1 MCQGVAVSD
10 VTLIIVNWNAGDML
24 ARCLRHVMA
33 QTRLP
38 DHVVVVDNAS
48 TDQSLLQLPAWD
60 RLTLSRM
67 PSNLGFAAGNNHA
80 IAQCRTTYVALLNP
94 DAFPEPDWLAQL
106 LASAQAYPESASFGS
121 RQLCWE
127 NPTYLDGIGDRYH
140 WSGLAWR
147 DAHGRAQTA
156 AHLVRGEIF
165 APCAA
170 AALYRRAALAEV
182 GGFDEGYFCYME
194 DVDLGFRLRLAGYAA
209 RYVPEA
215 VVAHVGGATSGGR
228 RSDFSV
234 FHGHR
239 NLVWTYVK
247 NMPPVLFWLGLPLHL
262 AANFAALVLFSMRG
276 QTRVIAQ
283 AKWQAIRGLR
293 NAWQQRRA
301 IQRDRKASLRAIWR
315 ALDKRLWPR
324 PLD

>member
-1 MCQGVAVSD
+1 VSD

-33 QTRLP
+33 QTLVP
-38 DHVVVVDNAS
+38 DQVVVIDNAS
-48 TDQSLLQLPAWD
+48 TDQSLQQLPAWD
-60 RLTLSRM
+60 RLTVMRM

-80 IAQCRTTYVALLNP
+80 IAQCRTAYVALLNP
-94 DAFPEPDWLAQL
+94 DAFPAPDWLQRLMA
-106 LASAQAYPESASFGS
+106 AAQAYPQAAAFGS
-121 RQLCWE
+121 RQVCWE
-127 NPTYLDGIGDRYH
+127 DPSRLDGIGDCYH

-147 DAHGRAQTA
+147 EAHGRVQTT
-156 AHLVRGEIF
+156 AHLVAREIF

-170 AALYRRAALAEV
+170 AALYRRNALAEV
-182 GGFDEGYFCYME
+182 GGFDEHYFCYME
-194 DVDLGFRLRLAGYAA
+194 DVDLGFRLRLAGHTA

-215 VVAHVGGATSGGR
+215 VVDHVGGATSGGK

-247 NMPPVLFWLGLPLHL
+247 NMPAALLWLGLPLHL
-262 AANFAALVLFSMRG
+262 AANLAALVVFSARG
-276 QTRVIAQ
+276 QARVIAR
-283 AKWQAIRGLR
+283 AKWQAIRGLAQVWR
-293 NAWQQRRA
+293 QRGEV
-301 IQRDRKASLRAIWR
+301 QRQRKASLRAIWR